1 MRKAIFIGNSFIY
14 YGGCV
19 YCGKTWRSDESQT
32 IDYAKRS
39 GDCAYFYQICK
50 QSGVDI
56 SVTDATHG
64 GRILA
69 NFTPAGDGPE
79 YPTAGIDLLG
89 GYDLSS
95 YTDVFISEAGR
106 NNKNFI
112 NDIEAVM
119 SRFPNSETRFYYLI
133 HNYTVEHKHDNII
146 SALPYLRSKGVK
158 IIPWGNLVYDIW
170 LGDAEIENAECIY
183 NKNSF
188 IVKQSAADGYH
199 PSPLSGYIAAQMCF
213 SAMTGIEAIG
223 TDTAFCAETIDFDEY
238 ISRHYGFEDSVTNF
252 PEILASKDI
261 AQIQEYCGE
270 YLEKFN

>member
-1 MRKAIFIGNSFIY
+1 MRKAIFVGNSFIY

-19 YCGKTWRSDESQT
+19 YTGKTWKIDETQK
-32 IDYAKRS
+32 IDYERRQN
-39 GDCAYFYQICK
+39 DRAYFYQICK
-50 QSGVDI
+50 QYGVDM

-69 NFTPAGDGPE
+69 EFTEAGDGKD

-112 NDIEAVM
+112 HDFEAVM
-119 SRFPNSETRFYYLI
+119 NRFSSDANFYYLI
-133 HNYTVEHKHDNII
+133 HNYTVSQKHDEIY

-158 IIPWGNLVYDIW
+158 IIPWGELVYDIW
-170 LGDAEIENAECIY
+170 VGDAEIVDAECKY

-188 IVKQSAADGYH
+188 IVNQSERDGFH
-199 PSPLSGYIAAQMCF
+199 ENPLCGYICAQMCF
-213 SAMTGIEAIG
+213 SAMTGKSALT
-223 TDTAFCAETIDFDEY
+223 TDTAFCGEVINFDKY
-238 ISRHYGFEDSVTNF
+238 ISDHYGFEGSRTNF
-252 PEILASKDI
+252 PEILASRDMG
-261 AQIQEYCGE
+261 QIKKYCDE
-270 YLEKFN
+270 YLKKFN